1 MAKVSVIGAGNV
13 GATAALHIARGEY
26 AAEVTLVDIVDGMP
40 AGKALDLF
48 EASPIVGADCR
59 VIGSNDFK
67 AIAGSDIVVV
77 TSGLPRKP
85 GMSRDDL
92 LLANAEIVGG
102 VAKQIREYAPSSIVL
117 MVSNP
122 LDVMAYH
129 AMKVTGFP
137 RERVL
142 GMAGV
147 LDSARFRSFLAEAIG
162 VSVADVAAMV
172 LGGHGDSMVPLTRY
186 ANVAGVPVSELLSP
200 EALDRI
206 VERTRNGGAEIVAL
220 LKTGSAFYAPGLSV
234 AQMVES
240 IAKNKRRLL
249 PAAAYLSGEYGIS
262 GVFLGVPVVIGR
274 KGVERIVELKL
285 TDDERR
291 ALERSANEVRETIA
305 KLPKA

>member
-13 GATAALHIARGEY
+13 GATAALHVASGGY
-26 AAEVTLVDIVDGMP
+26 AAEVTLVDIVEGMP

-48 EASPIVGADCR
+48 EASPIVAADCR
-59 VIGSNDFK
+59 LTGSNDFA
-67 AIAGSDIVVV
+67 AIAGSDVVVV

-102 VAKQIREYAPSSIVL
+102 VARQIREHAPRSIVV

-137 RERVL
+137 RERVM

-147 LDSARFRSFLAEAIG
+147 LDSARFRSFLAAEIG
-162 VSVADVAAMV
+162 VSVGDVAAMV

-186 ANVAGVPVSELLSP
+186 ANVSGVPVTELLP
-200 EALDRI
+200 KEALDRI
-206 VERTRNGGAEIVAL
+206 VQRTRNAGAEIVAL

-234 AQMVES
+234 AAMVEAILRDS
-240 IAKNKRRLL
+240 KRLL
-249 PAAAYLSGEYGIS
+249 PAAAYLTGEFGIS

-274 KGVERIVELKL
+274 GGVERIVQLKL
-285 TDDERR
+285 TDEEQR
-291 ALERSANEVRETIA
+291 ALERSAGEVRDTIA

>member
-1 MAKVSVIGAGNV
+1 MAKVSIVGAGNV
-13 GATAALHIARGEY
+13 GATAALYISQGGY
-26 AAEVTLVDIVDGMP
+26 ADVTLVDIVSGMP
-40 AGKALDLF
+40 QGKALDLY
-48 EASPIVGADCR
+48 EATPIMGADC
-59 VIGSNDFK
+59 K
-67 AIAGSDIVVV
+67 LAGSEDFGAIEGSDVVVV
-77 TSGLPRKP
+77 TSGFPRKP

-92 LLANAEIVGG
+92 LQKNAEIVGG
-102 VAKQIREYAPSSIVL
+102 VAEQIRRHAPNAIVV

-129 AMKVTGFP
+129 AMAVTGFP

-162 VSVADVAAMV
+162 VSVSDVMAMV

-186 ANVAGVPVSELLSP
+186 ANVGGVPVSELLP
-200 EALDRI
+200 AETLAKI
-206 VERTRNGGAEIVAL
+206 VQRTRDGGAEIVAL
-220 LKTGSAFYAPGLSV
+220 LKTGSAFYAPGASV

-240 IAKNKRRLL
+240 IVRDKKRLL
-249 PAAAYLSGEYGIS
+249 PAAAFLSGEYGIS

-274 KGVERIVELKL
+274 RGVERIVELSL
-285 TDDERR
+285 TAEEKA
-291 ALERSANEVRETIA
+291 ALDRSANEVRETIA

>member
-13 GATAALHIARGEY
+13 GATAALHVARGGY
-26 AAEVTLVDIVDGMP
+26 AAEVTLVDIVEGMP

-48 EASPIVGADCR
+48 EASPLDAADCR
-59 VIGSNDFK
+59 LTGSNDFA
-67 AIAGSDIVVV
+67 AIAGSDVVVV

-102 VAKQIREYAPSSIVL
+102 VARQIREHAPGAIVV

-137 RERVL
+137 KDRVM

-147 LDSARFRSFLAEAIG
+147 LDSARFRSFLAAEIG
-162 VSVADVAAMV
+162 VSVDDVAAMV

-186 ANVAGVPVSELLSP
+186 ANVSGVPVTELLP
-200 EALDRI
+200 KEALDKI
-206 VERTRNGGAEIVAL
+206 VERTRNAGAEIVAL
-220 LKTGSAFYAPGLSV
+220 LKTGSAYYAPGLSV
-234 AQMVES
+234 AVMVES
-240 IAKNKRRLL
+240 ILKNTRRLL
-249 PAAAYLSGEYGIS
+249 PAAAFLTGEYGIS

-274 KGVERIVELKL
+274 GGVERIVTLKL